1 MFDNLDNEGLLATY
15 LLIQKDINDCINNE
29 IIDDL
34 FTEMLDKSKELK
46 DEILRRMKH
55 GRKK

>member
-29 IIDDL
+29 NIDGL
-34 FTEMLDKSKELK
+34 FTEMLDKSKAIK
-46 DEILRRMKH
+46 KEILRRMKN
-55 GRKK
+55 GR